1 MILAL
6 CRSVC
11 GFLLLWIG
19 SVVLSGLPYV
29 AHADV
34 SYFPIP
40 SVSTSKNDG
49 NDAGFIVPTLVTTPE
64 GELRYV
70 IAPMFVVNSIV
81 GARGSLNLF
90 RYEPG
95 GKELRFIASYTEE
108 IERKVVFSYTD
119 PAFRNGRY
127 AMTFGGSFFKNA
139 TSRFYGIG
147 QETPLGNQ
155 TNYTARE
162 IRANWKFGVYL
173 NEVTQLAVA
182 ERYREVRVQKGGTD
196 LPFSAQQFPDVVG
209 MQGAAILVHRV
220 LFHYDTRDSLVVPT
234 VGSQVTAYAELNQN
248 LRNGDHPVYYRY
260 GLELKKLFPSDSKR
274 MILVVRGDL
283 QTTFG
288 SEVPFYERSSL
299 GGQNNLR
306 GYGVDR
312 FIDNHLASLSI
323 EQRIHVMRIR
333 VMNVSADFEVAPFV
347 DAGTVF
353 PTFTSLSSRQLH
365 DYKITP
371 GVGFRGIVRPNI
383 VGRLDYG
390 YSNEGGAVFAGLDFP
405 F

>member
-1 MILAL
+1 MILGF
-6 CRSVC
+6 CRSVLVL
-11 GFLLLWIG
+11 FFISIG
-19 SVVLSGLPYV
+19 AIAVLSLPEV
-29 AHADV
+29 VQADV
-34 SYFPIP
+34 NYFPIP
-40 SVSTSKNDG
+40 SVSTAKNDG
-49 NDAGFIVPTLVTTPE
+49 SDAGFIVPTLVTTPE

-95 GKELRFIASYTEE
+95 GRELRFIASYTEE

-119 PAFRNGRY
+119 PAFGNGRY
-127 AMTFGGSFFKNA
+127 ALTFGGSFFKDA
-139 TSRFYGIG
+139 TERFFGIG
-147 QETPLGNQ
+147 QDAALSNE

-162 IRANWKFGVYL
+162 VRAGWKFGVYL
-173 NEVTQLAVA
+173 NEVTQIAIG
-182 ERYREVRVQKGGTD
+182 ERYREVRVQRGATD
-196 LPFSAQQFPDVVG
+196 LPFSAEQFPQVVG
-209 MQGAAILVHRV
+209 MQGAAILGHRAT
-220 LFHYDTRDSLVVPT
+220 FHYDTRDSLVVPT
-234 VGSQVTAYAELNQN
+234 VGSQVVAYAELNQN
-248 LRNGDHPVYYRY
+248 LTNGDHPVYARY
-260 GLELKKLFPSDSKR
+260 GLDVKKLFPSDSKR
-274 MILVVRGDL
+274 LILVVRGEL

-299 GGQNNLR
+299 GGPNNLR
-306 GYGVDR
+306 GYGADR
-312 FIDNHLASLSI
+312 FIDNHLAALSI

-333 VMNVSADFEVAPFV
+333 VTNVIADFEVAPFI

-353 PTFTSLSSRQLH
+353 PSFSSLSTRQFH

-371 GVGFRGIVRPNI
+371 GIGFRGIVRPNI

-390 YSNEGGAVFAGLDFP
+390 YSPEGGAVFAGLDFP